1 LAFTREELMAQF
13 PDSFN
18 AASIRAALLRS
29 TPEERHRAVVKSG
42 RYNILHL
49 FDHLPWVKGAADWT
63 AWRAFLAASFGLPL
77 TSEELKIF
85 QEATGRSKAPS
96 EKAREVWMIC
106 GRRARKSAIASILG
120 VYAAAY
126 QDHSSYLAPGERAQI
141 PIIARNKS
149 EAGQIRNYIEAIL
162 TSSPELAHLI
172 EGAAKAEEIKLKTRC
187 DFAIRVASLSAVSSK
202 TVPLFIGDEMAFWHT
217 DDAAN
222 PDREIIAHVKP
233 AQLLVP
239 PKIKMIVGLSSP
251 YARRGILFEKFE
263 QHWGKEGDV
272 LVWKAPTLMMHDT
285 PEVRAEVEKAYLDDE
300 SSARA
305 EYGAEFRDDVTAFMT
320 PSMIDAVTDDYFDN
334 MPVKGRHYVAFV
346 DPSGGSSDSFTLA
359 ISHFSPGEGSVLDR
373 IEEWKAPFDPSEV
386 VVEAQGVLQE
396 FKCTRVN
403 GDNYAGRTFAGLFR
417 RLGVAYHV
425 SEMKRSDI
433 YRNFL
438 PLVNGKLCKLPLNDT
453 LKRQLLSLD
462 RRSLAS
468 GKEIIDHPKG
478 AHDDVANAVAGAIVM
493 ADRYRKEPKLDKFEF
508 STTEQIF
515 LDTMW
520 KDVKRRRGEKK
531 EILGNP
537 YAR

>member
-1 LAFTREELMAQF
+1 MPQF

-18 AASIRAALLRS
+18 AASIREVLLRS

-49 FDHLPWVKGAADWT
+49 FDHIPWTKGAADWT

-77 TSEELKIF
+77 SAKELKIF
-85 QEATGRSKAPS
+85 QEATGRTAAPK

-106 GRRARKSAIASILG
+106 GRRARKSAVASILG

-141 PIIARNKS
+141 PIIAQNKS
-149 EAGQIRNYIEAIL
+149 EAQQIRNYIEAIL

-172 EGAAKAEEIKLKTRC
+172 EGLPKAEEIRLKTRC

-239 PKIKMIVGLSSP
+239 NKIKMIVGLSSP
-251 YARRGILFEKFE
+251 YARRGILYEKYE
-263 QHWGKEGDV
+263 QHWGKDGDV
-272 LVWKAPTLMMHDT
+272 LVWKAPTLMMHDS
-285 PEVRAEVEKAYLDDE
+285 PEVRAEVSKAYLDDE
-300 SSARA
+300 VSAKA

-320 PSMIDAVTDDYFDN
+320 SAMIDAVTEDYFDHL
-334 MPVKGRHYVAFV
+334 PVKGRHYVAFV
-346 DPSGGSSDSFTLA
+346 DPSGGSSDSFALA
-359 ISHFSPGEGSVLDR
+359 LAHFDPEEGAILDR
-373 IEEWKAPFDPSEV
+373 IEEWPSPFDPSEV
-386 VVEAQGVLQE
+386 VEEIQKILKE
-396 FKCTRVN
+396 FDCTRVN

-417 RLGVAYHV
+417 RLGVTYHV

-438 PLVNGKLCKLPLNDT
+438 PLVNGKLCQLPLHTT

-468 GKEIIDHPKG
+468 GKEIIDHPKD
-478 AHDDVANAVAGAIVM
+478 AHDDVANAVAGALVL
-493 ADRYRKEPKLDKFEF
+493 ADRYRKEPKVPTVGPG
-508 STTEQIF
+508 STEEIF
-515 LDTMW
+515 LNQMW
-520 KDVKRRRGEKK
+520 SSVRKARGEKSPV
-531 EILGNP
+531 LGNP